1 MPLVEMPTVEPGPDA
16 ARGRT
21 PWSMSWPS
29 GYDAPADSPM
39 PSPGWVGWSAGVSLS
54 TFYATLVVM
63 GDVLWLTGDPAADEL
78 LATDA
83 NALLIGMVLDQQV
96 TMEKAFVGP
105 AVIAQRMGGRLDVRA
120 IADADP
126 DAFAAICAE
135 RPAVHRFPG
144 AMAKRVQ
151 ATCQV
156 LIDDYGGDA
165 ANLWAGVTTG
175 AELRDRI
182 AALPGFGAQKAAIF
196 TALLGKQYGVRPA
209 GWREAAGGYGDEGSY
224 RSVAD
229 VVDAESLERVRASKK
244 AAKAAAKAARV

>member
-1 MPLVEMPTVEPGPDA
+1 MTA
-16 ARGRT
+16 AE
-21 PWSMSWPS
+21 
-29 GYDAPADSPM
+29 
-39 PSPGWVGWSAGVSLS
+39 L
-54 TFYATLVVM
+54 F
-63 GDVLWLTGDPAADEL
+63 LTGDARADALLAADP
-78 LATDA
+78 

-105 AVIAQRMGGRLDVRA
+105 KVIAERMGGRFDVLA
-120 IADADP
+120 IAQSDP
-126 DAFAAICAE
+126 ESFSAICAQ

-156 LIDDYGGDA
+156 LVDRYDGSAENI
-165 ANLWAGVTTG
+165 WADVSTG

-196 TALLGKQYGVRPA
+196 TALLGKQYGVRPV
-209 GWREAAGGYGDEGSY
+209 GWEVAAGVYGEPGSF

-229 VVDAESLERVRASKK
+229 VVDPVSLEKVRASKK
-244 AAKAAAKAARV
+244 AAKAAAKADRLADAPG

>member
-1 MPLVEMPTVEPGPDA
+1 MKQ
-16 ARGRT
+16 
-21 PWSMSWPS
+21 S
-29 GYDAPADSPM
+29 AD
-39 PSPGWVGWSAGVSLS
+39 
-54 TFYATLVVM
+54 FY
-63 GDVLWLTGDPAADEL
+63 LTGIPAADAL
-78 LATDA
+78 LLTDP

-96 TMEKAFVGP
+96 TMEKAFAGP
-105 AVIAQRMGGRLDVRA
+105 AVIAERMGGQLDVLA
-120 IADADP
+120 IAQSDP
-126 DAFAAICAE
+126 ESFAAICAE

-156 LIDDYGGDA
+156 LTETYGGSA
-165 ANLWAGVTTG
+165 ANIWADVTSG

-209 GWREAAGGYGDEGSY
+209 GWEAAAGQYGEPGCF

-229 VVDAESLERVRASKK
+229 VVDPVSLEKVRASKK
-244 AAKAAAKAARV
+244 AAKAAAKADRLAVAPG